1 MMTKNLILKYYSE
14 QNRKNLRQT
23 RLWDYMDHLLRVM
36 VMVVVVVAVIH
47 VLGKGHLIFSTGWLQ
62 FYQFKSFYL
71 SFSNESTIGMHH
83 YALFWFFFTLKTV
96 LEATLT
102 CYHYKFDE
110 LKD

>member
-23 RLWDYMDHLLRVM
+23 RLGDYMDHLLR

-47 VLGKGHLIFSTGWLQ
+47 VLGIVHLIFSTCWLQ
-62 FYQFKSFYL
+62 FYQVKLFYL
-71 SFSNESTIGMHH
+71 SLSNESTIGVRH
-83 YALFWFFFTLKTV
+83 LPCFGFFTSKTV
-96 LEATLT
+96 SEATLT

-110 LKD
+110 SKD